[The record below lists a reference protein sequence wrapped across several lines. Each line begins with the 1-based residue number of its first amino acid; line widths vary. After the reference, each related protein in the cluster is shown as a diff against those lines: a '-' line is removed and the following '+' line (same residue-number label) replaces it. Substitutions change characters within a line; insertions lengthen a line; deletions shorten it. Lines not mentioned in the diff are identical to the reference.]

1 MRKIFGLVVVAAV
14 VFVTGCSAQESTD
27 VSPPAELETQ
37 AASDSL
43 DATSIEGSW
52 VGEQI
57 GYEKGVLKE
66 TEVRYL
72 IEESAGGV
80 FSGTKS
86 WRELGG
92 QWSEA
97 EVFEGAFIDSQQF
110 YATDSD
116 GLIVGKM
123 TSSNS
128 ITATY
133 LESGDD
139 QGAFAEN
146 LTRTTQ

>member
-1 MRKIFGLVVVAAV
+1 MKKTFLLISALLVSVGAA
-14 VFVTGCSAQESTD
+14 GCAPS
-27 VSPPAELETQ
+27 
-37 AASDSL
+37 SDSL
-43 DATSIEGSW
+43 DATAIEGTW
-52 VGEQI
+52 IGEQI
-57 GYEKGVLKE
+57 GYEQGVLKE

-72 IEESAGGV
+72 IEDSVGGA

-86 WRELGG
+86 WREVGG

-116 GLIVGKM
+116 GFTVGKL

-128 ITATY
+128 ITSTY
-133 LESGDD
+133 LESGED

-146 LTRTTQ
+146 LTKTKP